1 MTQKEFDT
9 RVAVFVDKHLCRT
22 DKVASFD
29 ISKDPYTSDLKTRE
43 RFFENIIYSLNGY
56 DLSLALFSEK
66 ELSYLFELGM
76 LAGRSCGKCTDW
88 FPRIRYTPAEP
99 IFTPVSY
106 GLLYNWYAATDAR
119 NITADG
125 WHVATSTE
133 FETLLFYLDPDG
145 TGITNTAGGD
155 MKETGIVHWT
165 APNIE
170 ATNLYG
176 FTARPTGVRRG
187 ADGVFASLTGSDKRA
202 YWWNYDE
209 NPLDI
214 TKAFVSGI
222 LSNSAILITK
232 QGIFN
237 TTGISKKYGYGVR
250 LIKDS
255 TTLTHGQTG
264 TYTGNDGK
272 VYRTIC
278 IGTQEWSADN
288 LCETLYRNGD
298 PIPEVTDNAAWAALT
313 TGAMCAYNNDWNN
326 A

>member
-1 MTQKEFDT
+1 MRLVTYKDRSLTTQPQLPQ
-9 RVAVFVDKHLCRT
+9 AIIP
-22 DKVASFD
+22 AS
-29 ISKDPYTSDLKTRE
+29 IK
-43 RFFENIIYSLNGY
+43 
-56 DLSLALFSEK
+56 
-66 ELSYLFELGM
+66 
-76 LAGRSCGKCTDW
+76 
-88 FPRIRYTPAEP
+88 
-99 IFTPVSY
+99 Y
-106 GLLYNWYAATDAR
+106 GALYNWYAASDAR

-145 TGITNTAGGD
+145 TGVTNTAGGD

-176 FTARPTGVRRG
+176 FTARPTGVRRET
-187 ADGVFASLTGSDKRA
+187 DGVFASLTGSDKRA

-278 IGTQEWSADN
+278 IGTQEWLADN

-298 PIPEVTDNAAWAALT
+298 PIPEVLDDAEWIALT
-313 TGAMCAYNNDWNN
+313 SGAWCAYNNDHSNI
-326 A
+326 